1 MVLARGS
8 AVVTVCAT
16 GVLALAGC
24 TSGEDGGTA
33 EPTRSTTGTAAPA
46 SPASPSASA
55 TAAASPTPVPVTGPG
70 QKLVTM
76 TVSGGF
82 AGVRQEVV
90 LLGDSTVRTTEEDK
104 VEVSPATKAEFTEL
118 RTLLGDPALEDVPG
132 TAMSSGAADM
142 FQYTLRFDG
151 RTVVTDRTSDGPAL
165 DRLIDALSEWLP
177 GH

>member
-24 TSGEDGGTA
+24 TSGEGGGTA

-46 SPASPSASA
+46 SPSASA
-55 TAAASPTPVPVTGPG
+55 TAAASPAPVPVTGPG

-118 RTLLGDPALEDVPG
+118 RTLLGD
-132 TAMSSGAADM
+132 TARGGVGQEGAA
-142 FQYTLRFDG
+142 QKA
-151 RTVVTDRTSDGPAL
+151 GPVLAAPVAV
-165 DRLIDALSEWLP
+165 RGEQA
-177 GH
+177 